1 MEGFINKAAKEDLLD
16 ILNLQKKAFES
27 VAIGENNFNISPMT
41 QTLESITEEY
51 EKRQF
56 LKYTLDGKIIGSVRA
71 HLDNDN
77 VCHIGRL
84 IVQPEFQ
91 NKGIGKAL
99 MKEIESIFGNCIRYE
114 IFTGLN
120 SKNTIA
126 LYKKLGYV
134 ETSVKDIDGV
144 SIVFMKRDN
153 TWRIWDLGD

>member
-1 MEGFINKAAKEDLLD
+1 MEGFINKATKEDLID
-16 ILNLQKKAFES
+16 ILNLQKKAFER
-27 VAIGENNFNISPMT
+27 VAIAESNFNISPMT

-51 EKRQF
+51 EKRLF

-99 MKEIESIFGNCIRYE
+99 IKEIENIFSKCERYE

-120 SKNTIA
+120 SKNTRA
-126 LYKKLGYV
+126 LYTKLGYV
-134 ETSVKDIDGV
+134 ETSIKNIDGV
-144 SIVFMKRDN
+144 EMVFMKKDN
-153 TWRIWDLGD
+153 KGRI